1 MRMFESCLGLAWMIV
16 IALLP
21 REAAAQSP
29 ITVTLSPGQTTQT
42 LVAPNS
48 LTFDVLYVASE
59 EYVCNLPTAAAL
71 NDLVLSAARG
81 GSLPR
86 TLAALELRG
95 TATAA
100 SIGQTYAAVTGA
112 GISPT
117 GGAFTSQTVTI
128 SQKTLGNTGY
138 THTFRTNCLTVPE
151 ARAGINEMRRI
162 IRAYLGLPASTN

>member
-1 MRMFESCLGLAWMIV
+1 MRMSESCLGLAWMIV

-59 EYVCNLPTAAAL
+59 EYVCNLPTAATI
-71 NDLVLSAARG
+71 NDRILTAARDG
-81 GSLPR
+81 RLQA
-86 TLAALELRG
+86 TLTSLELLG
-95 TATAA
+95 TASAA
-100 SIGQTYAAVTGA
+100 SIGQTYGRLVGAAIPVN
-112 GISPT
+112 
-117 GGAFTSQTVTI
+117 GGAFSSQTVTI

-162 IRAYLGLPASTN
+162 IRAYLGLPAPTN